1 MIFLYGVMQVTFIPY
16 LYLQGAGLHT
26 LIIYLRESTT

>member
-16 LYLQGAGLHT
+16 LYLQGAFAYAD
-26 LIIYLRESTT
+26 YLFA

>member
-16 LYLQGAGLHT
+16 FYRAQVLHT
-26 LIIYLRESTT
+26 LIIYLRDSTT